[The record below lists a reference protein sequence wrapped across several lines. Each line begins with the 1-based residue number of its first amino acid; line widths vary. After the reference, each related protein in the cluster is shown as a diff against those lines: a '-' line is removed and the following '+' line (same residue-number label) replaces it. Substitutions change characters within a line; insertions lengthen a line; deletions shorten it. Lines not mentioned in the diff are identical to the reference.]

1 MRIAA
6 QVVSGIGFLG
16 VGTIML
22 KGRFQITG
30 LTTAAGLWCSA
41 TIGLAIGAGFYEGG
55 LITFLLTI
63 ATVTFMHKFEYKFI
77 KRYRRFGIYVEITS
91 DKQVR
96 ETIDAISEMF
106 IISDIQVT
114 VPRSGTVG
122 NVGIELN
129 VHTKSETPEQ
139 VSADIEKFE
148 HVVFAIE
155 SI

>member
-1 MRIAA
+1 
-6 QVVSGIGFLG
+6 
-16 VGTIML
+16 
-22 KGRFQITG
+22 
-30 LTTAAGLWCSA
+30 
-41 TIGLAIGAGFYEGG
+41 
-55 LITFLLTI
+55 
-63 ATVTFMHKFEYKFI
+63 
-77 KRYRRFGIYVEITS
+77 
-91 DKQVR
+91 
-96 ETIDAISEMF
+96 MF
-106 IISDIQVT
+106 SISDIQVT